1 MKKFKHLFA
10 QLVKFGIVGVLATLI
25 EWGIFYILTNII
37 HIHYGV
43 STAIAFLIS
52 TVFNYYLSVKYVF
65 DVDKEKSKKRNFII
79 FVIFSIIGLGLN
91 ELILYICIEKIH
103 LYNMIG
109 KIIATG
115 IVMIFNFI
123 TRKIFL
129 EKNNKGEK
137 NG

>member
-1 MKKFKHLFA
+1 MKKLFI
-10 QLVKFGIVGVLATLI
+10 QLVKFGIVGVLATLL
-25 EWGIFYILTNII
+25 EWGIFYILTNIV
-37 HIHYGV
+37 HIHYGI

-65 DVDKEKSKKRNFII
+65 DVDQEKSKKRNFII

-91 ELILYICIEKIH
+91 ELILFICIEKIN

-115 IVMIFNFI
+115 IVMIFNFV
-123 TRKIFL
+123 TRKLFL
-129 EKNNKGEK
+129 EKK
-137 NG
+137 

>member
-1 MKKFKHLFA
+1 MKKLFI
-10 QLVKFGIVGVLATLI
+10 QLVKFGIVGVLATLL

-37 HIHYGV
+37 HIHYGI

-65 DVDKEKSKKRNFII
+65 DVDQEKSKKRNFII

-91 ELILYICIEKIH
+91 ELILFICIEKIN

-115 IVMIFNFI
+115 IVMIFNFM
-123 TRKIFL
+123 TRKLFL
-129 EKNNKGEK
+129 ENHK
-137 NG
+137 

>member
-1 MKKFKHLFA
+1 MEKYKKLITQLF
-10 QLVKFGIVGVLATLI
+10 KFGIVGVLATLL
-25 EWGIFYILTNII
+25 EWILFYVLTNII
-37 HIHYGV
+37 HIHYGI

-52 TVFNYYLSVKYVF
+52 TIFNYYLSVKYVF

-91 ELILYICIEKIH
+91 ELILWISIEKLHI
-103 LYNMIG
+103 YNMIG

-123 TRKIFL
+123 TRKLFL
-129 EKNNKGEK
+129 EKRK
-137 NG
+137 

>member
-1 MKKFKHLFA
+1 MKKLFI
-10 QLVKFGIVGVLATLI
+10 QLVKFGIVGVLATLL

-37 HIHYGV
+37 HIHYGI

-65 DVDKEKSKKRNFII
+65 DVDQEKSKKRNFII

-91 ELILYICIEKIH
+91 ELILFICIEKIN

-123 TRKIFL
+123 TRKLFL
-129 EKNNKGEK
+129 ENHK
-137 NG
+137 

>member
-1 MKKFKHLFA
+1 MKNWKHLFA

-25 EWGIFYILTNII
+25 DWVIFYLLTNII
-37 HIHYGV
+37 NIHYGIA
-43 STAIAFLIS
+43 TAISFLIS

-65 DVDKEKSKKRNFII
+65 DVDSSTSKKRNFVI
-79 FVIFSIIGLGLN
+79 FLIFSIIGLGLN
-91 ELILYICIEKIH
+91 ELILWICIEKIR

-115 IVMIFNFI
+115 LVMIFNFI

-129 EKNNKGEK
+129 EKSMKIIK
-137 NG
+137 K

>member
-1 MKKFKHLFA
+1 MKNWKHLFA

-25 EWGIFYILTNII
+25 DWVIFYLLTNII
-37 HIHYGV
+37 NIHYGIA
-43 STAIAFLIS
+43 TAISFLIS

-65 DVDKEKSKKRNFII
+65 DVDSSTSKKRNFII
-79 FVIFSIIGLGLN
+79 FLIFSIIGLGLN
-91 ELILYICIEKIH
+91 ELILWICIEKIR

-115 IVMIFNFI
+115 LVMIFNFI

-129 EKNNKGEK
+129 EKSM
-137 NG
+137 